1 MKKFLDWLRR
11 NIFAKNLILAA
22 CAIIILIFATNILLN
37 LFTRH
42 NAHEEV
48 PDFTGMTLAEAETA
62 AQPGK
67 LFLEVND
74 SLYVPL
80 YEPGVILS
88 QRPDPGTEVKSGR
101 RILVTTNAHTQRMV
115 RIPYVTGVSLRQAK
129 NNLEVAGFEIEKLV
143 YRTDI
148 ATNYVLETRYGN
160 TAITAGSTLKAEQGS
175 GITLVV
181 GMNPDESTVIVP
193 KIVGIPYRE
202 AKSRLWEMGL
212 NLGKVDFGE
221 GISPVNRND
230 SRVWKQTPAQGS
242 RVTLGT
248 TVSLHLTL
256 EEGKVAEGSSTSDKE
271 AQRIMSL
278 RRAEEAAAA
287 AAAAATA
294 EQEDAEPQKPETNA
308 ENEFF

>member
-1 MKKFLDWLRR
+1 MKKFLDWLNR

-22 CAIIILIFATNILLN
+22 CAIIILVFATNILLN

-42 NAHEEV
+42 NVHEVV
-48 PDFTGMTLAEAETA
+48 PDFSNMTLDEAHDA
-62 AQPGK
+62 ARAGK
-67 LFLEVND
+67 LRIEVND

-88 QRPDPGTEVKSGR
+88 QMPDPGTEVKSGR

-160 TAITAGSTLKAEQGS
+160 TVVTEGSALKAEQGA
-175 GITLVV
+175 GITLIV
-181 GMNPDESTVIVP
+181 GMNPEESTVIMP
-193 KIVGIPYRE
+193 KVVGFPYRD
-202 AKSRLWEMGL
+202 AKSRLWELGL

-221 GISPVNRND
+221 GITPANRNE

-242 RVTLGT
+242 RITLGT
-248 TVSLHLTL
+248 AVSLQFTL
-256 EEGKVAEGSSTSDKE
+256 DDGQITEGSAASDKE
-271 AQRIMSL
+271 AQRIISI
-278 RRAEEAAAA
+278 RRAEEAAAE
-287 AAAAATA
+287 AAAT
-294 EQEDAEPQKPETNA
+294 ESETQTDAES
-308 ENEFF
+308 EFF